1 MLESGAKDT
10 GLYLYCFTRSEAVR
24 ELGSAAM
31 KEDPF
36 LGAIHVGGV
45 AAVFSLVSLAEFG
58 EEGGRQNL
66 QDPAW
71 LVRRACRHDR
81 VIKQMMELSPVL
93 PVRFG
98 AVFTSPDFVQDQL
111 VKNSP
116 EISRFLDHMS
126 NKEEWS
132 VKAFGHLEQTCA
144 WLMRTDPEL
153 LQKQRQ
159 APESQ
164 GTRYLHDRCLAVQA
178 ARQARQVWRSATDR
192 LRNELAGYTLELCPL
207 PLRRGNSSERED
219 EMIFHSA
226 FLLDRARVEDFR
238 ARVRSI
244 EADLAE
250 RGLAFEAFGP
260 WPPYNFCPS
269 IAIGAA

>member
-1 MLESGAKDT
+1 
-10 GLYLYCFTRSEAVR
+10 
-24 ELGSAAM
+24 
-31 KEDPF
+31 
-36 LGAIHVGGV
+36 
-45 AAVFSLVSLAEFG
+45 
-58 EEGGRQNL
+58 
-66 QDPAW
+66 
-71 LVRRACRHDR
+71 
-81 VIKQMMELSPVL
+81 MELSPVL

-98 AVFTSPDFVQDQL
+98 AVFTSPDVVQEQL

-116 EISRFLDHMS
+116 EILRFLDYMS

-144 WLMRTDPEL
+144 WLTRTDPEL

-178 ARQARQVWRSATDR
+178 ARRARQVWRSATDR
-192 LRNELAGYTLELCPL
+192 LRNELADHMLELRPL
-207 PLRRGNSSERED
+207 PLRRNNPPERED

-226 FLLDRARVEDFR
+226 FLLDGGHVEDFR
-238 ARVRSI
+238 ERVRNI